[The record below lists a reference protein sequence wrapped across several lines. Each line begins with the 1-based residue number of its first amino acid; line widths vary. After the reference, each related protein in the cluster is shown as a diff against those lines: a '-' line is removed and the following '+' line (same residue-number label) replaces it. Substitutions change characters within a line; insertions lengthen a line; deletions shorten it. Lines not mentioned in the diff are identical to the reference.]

1 MPQDFYHTLGVNK
14 DASETD
20 IQKAYRR
27 LARKHHPDLAEDKL
41 KAKEQFQKIQHA
53 YDVLSDSEKRRM
65 YDQLGPNFESYSQAK
80 RGPFGGGGA
89 QPGGQMDIDLGDLFG
104 RGGGRGASMEEL
116 LKQFGMHSRGGT
128 GQPQFGDEAPPTATR
143 ETHEEVTVPFNTA
156 VLGGQHQLQ
165 LARDGAAAESITMKI
180 PAGIESGQSLRLR
193 GQGLL
198 GRNGKRGDLLV
209 TVNVATHPLF
219 ERRGNNLR
227 LVVPVSIHEAVDG
240 AKIDIPTPHG
250 TVSITVPPLSSSG
263 KLLRLK
269 AMGIKPTGKPPGD
282 LIAELQ
288 IVLPTQMS
296 AEQKDALADWAR
308 SIQDEP
314 RRNLA
319 W

>member
-41 KAKEQFQKIQHA
+41 MAKEQFQKIQHA
-53 YDVLSDSEKRRM
+53 YDVLSDPEKRRL

-80 RGPFGGGGA
+80 RGPFSGGT
-89 QPGGQMDIDLGDLFG
+89 QPGGQMDVDLGDLFG

-116 LKQFGMHSRGGT
+116 LKQFGMHGRGGAS
-128 GQPQFGDEAPPTATR
+128 QPQFGDEPPSTPTR
-143 ETHEEVTVPFNTA
+143 ETQEEVTVPFNTA
-156 VLGGQHQLQ
+156 ILGGQHQLQ
-165 LARDGAAAESITMKI
+165 LAREGAGSESITMKI

-193 GQGLL
+193 GQGPA
-198 GRNGKRGDLLV
+198 GRGGKRGDLLV
-209 TVNVATHPLF
+209 TVRIAPHPHF

-227 LVVPVSIHEAVDG
+227 LVVPISIHEAVHG

-250 TVSITVPPLSSSG
+250 IVSITVPPLSSSG

-269 AMGIKPTGKPPGD
+269 GMGIRPAGKLPGD

-288 IVLPTQMS
+288 IVLPLQMTD
-296 AEQKDALADWAR
+296 EQKTALGEWAR
-308 SIQDEP
+308 PIQDEP

>member
-41 KAKEQFQKIQHA
+41 MAKEQFQKIQHA
-53 YDVLSDSEKRRM
+53 YDVLSDPEKRRL

-80 RGPFGGGGA
+80 RGPFSGGTP
-89 QPGGQMDIDLGDLFG
+89 PGGPMDIDLGDLFG
-104 RGGGRGASMEEL
+104 RGGARGASMEDL
-116 LKQFGMHSRGGT
+116 LKQFGMHGRGA
-128 GQPQFGDEAPPTATR
+128 GQPQFGDEPPPTPTR
-143 ETHEEVTVPFNTA
+143 ETQEEVTVPFNTA

-165 LARDGAAAESITMKI
+165 LARDGAASESITMKI
-180 PAGIESGQSLRLR
+180 PAGIEPGQSLRLR
-193 GQGLL
+193 GQGPA
-198 GRNGKRGDLLV
+198 GRGGKRGDLLV
-209 TVNVATHPLF
+209 TIRIAPHPHF

-227 LVVPVSIHEAVDG
+227 LVVPISVHEAVHG

-250 TVSITVPPLSSSG
+250 IVSITVPPVSSSG

-269 AMGIKPTGKPPGD
+269 GMGIKPAGKPPGD

-288 IVLPTQMS
+288 IVLPSQMS
-296 AEQKDALADWAR
+296 TEQKDALGDWALA
-308 SIQDEP
+308 IQDEP